1 MTEVVFVGTSDAF
14 GAGGRRQA
22 AVLVRMPGGSVLL
35 DCGMTTGTGLT
46 ALGVSREEI
55 DAILISHFHADH
67 FGGIPQF
74 LLSAL
79 YEDGRRRPLRIAGP
93 PGVEARVRAA
103 SAALGH
109 PIIDAE
115 RSFPLH
121 FVEMGTK
128 QETEV
133 GPVQV
138 TAFATRHQPDACPH
152 GIAVRS
158 GNERVVYTGDTGWF
172 EGLPRFASNAQL
184 FVCEC
189 TQLVRGYDFHL
200 SHEELVEHKGEFD
213 CGRMILTHLGADTSA
228 RRGRLAFETADDGLV
243 IRL

>member
-1 MTEVVFVGTSDAF
+1 MSEVVFIGTSDAF

-22 AVLVRMPGGSVLL
+22 AVLARMRGGTVLL
-35 DCGMTTGTGLT
+35 DCGMTTGTGLN
-46 ALGVSREEI
+46 ALGIAREEI

-74 LLSAL
+74 LLGTL
-79 YEDGRRRPLRIAGP
+79 YEDARRRPLHIAGP

-103 SAALGH
+103 SSALGH
-109 PIIDAE
+109 PIVDAE
-115 RSFPLH
+115 RSFALQ
-121 FVEMGTK
+121 FVELPTEG
-128 QETEV
+128 EVEV

-138 TAFATRHQPDACPH
+138 SAFATRHQPDACPH
-152 GIAVRS
+152 GISIRS
-158 GNERVVYTGDTGWF
+158 RNEKVVYTGDTGWF
-172 EGLPRFASNAQL
+172 EGLPRFASGAQL

-200 SHEELVEHKGEFD
+200 SHEELVEHKGAFD
-213 CGRMILTHLGADTSA
+213 CGRMLLTHLGADTSP

-243 IRL
+243 VRF

>member
-1 MTEVVFVGTSDAF
+1 MSEVIFVGTSDAF

-22 AVLVRMPGGSVLL
+22 AVVVRLAGGTVLL
-35 DCGMTTGTGLT
+35 DCGMTTGTGMA
-46 ALGVSREEI
+46 ALGIAREEI

-74 LLSAL
+74 LLASL
-79 YEDGRRRPLRIAGP
+79 YEDGRRRPLHIGGP

-109 PIIDAE
+109 PLVDAE
-115 RSFPLH
+115 RNHPLL
-121 FVEMGTK
+121 FVELSTQG
-128 QETEV
+128 EVEV
-133 GPVQV
+133 GPAQV
-138 TAFATRHQPDACPH
+138 SAFAVHHQPDACPH
-152 GIAVRS
+152 GVGVRC

-172 EGLPRFASNAQL
+172 EGLPRFASNSQL

-200 SHEELVEHKGEFD
+200 SHEELVERKGEFD
-213 CGRMILTHLGADTSA
+213 CGRMILTHLGSDTSA
-228 RRGRLAFETADDGLV
+228 RRGRLAFETADDGMLV
-243 IRL
+243 RL

>member
-22 AVLVRMPGGSVLL
+22 AVVVRMPGGTVLL
-35 DCGMTTGTGLT
+35 DCGGTTGSGLA
-46 ALGVSREEI
+46 ALGIAREEI

-74 LLSAL
+74 LLATL
-79 YEDGRRRPLRIAGP
+79 YEDARRRPLRIAGP
-93 PGVEARVRAA
+93 PGVESRVRAA
-103 SAALGH
+103 AAALGH
-109 PIIDAE
+109 PVGDAE
-115 RSFPLH
+115 RTYSLLFQELPTR
-121 FVEMGTK
+121 G
-128 QETEV
+128 ETEV

-138 TAFATRHQPDACPH
+138 SAFATRHQPDAFPH
-152 GIAVRS
+152 GISVRNGS
-158 GNERVVYTGDTGWF
+158 ERVVYTGDTGWF
-172 EGLPRFASNAQL
+172 EELPRFASNAQI

-213 CGRMILTHLGADTSA
+213 CGRMILTHLGSETSA
-228 RRGRLAFETADDGLV
+228 RRGRLAFETADDGMV

>member
-1 MTEVVFVGTSDAF
+1 MSEVIFVGTSDAF

-22 AVLVRMPGGSVLL
+22 AVVVRLAGGTVLL
-35 DCGMTTGTGLT
+35 DCGMTTGTGMA
-46 ALGVSREEI
+46 ALGIAREEI

-74 LLSAL
+74 LLASL
-79 YEDGRRRPLRIAGP
+79 YEDGRRRPLHIAGP

-109 PIIDAE
+109 PIVDAE
-115 RSFPLH
+115 RNHPLL
-121 FVEMGTK
+121 FVELPTQG
-128 QETEV
+128 EREV

-138 TAFATRHQPDACPH
+138 SAFATRHQPDACPH
-152 GIAVRS
+152 GVGVRC
-158 GNERVVYTGDTGWF
+158 GTERVVYTGDTGWF
-172 EGLPRFASNAQL
+172 EGLPRFASNSQL

-200 SHEELVEHKGEFD
+200 SHDELVERKGEFD
-213 CGRMILTHLGADTSA
+213 CGRMILTHLGTDTSA
-228 RRGRLAFETADDGLV
+228 RRGRLAFETADDGMLV
-243 IRL
+243 RL